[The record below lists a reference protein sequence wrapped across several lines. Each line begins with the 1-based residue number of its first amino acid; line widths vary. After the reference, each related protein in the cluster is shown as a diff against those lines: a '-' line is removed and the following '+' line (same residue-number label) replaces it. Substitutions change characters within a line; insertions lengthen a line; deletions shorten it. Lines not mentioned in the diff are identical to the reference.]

1 MGDFSEFGIEIEKQ
15 LSKLGRDIQH
25 FVEKV
30 VPIASEEK
38 DFAPDCDIVESE
50 GEYKILLDLPGLAKR
65 EIEISLKENVLT
77 IKGKREFILAE
88 GEEIKREERKSG
100 AFARSFAV
108 PQNVNTAEVKASFK
122 NGVLTIA
129 MPKTNAMDDSQSI
142 PVN

>member
-1 MGDFSEFGIEIEKQ
+1 MVDFSEFGIEIEKN

-30 VPIASEEK
+30 VPIATEEK

-50 GEYKILLDLPGLAKR
+50 EEYNILLDLPGMVKK
-65 EIEISLKENVLT
+65 EIEISLKDSVLT
-77 IKGKREFILAE
+77 IKGRREFLLAE
-88 GEEIKREERKSG
+88 GEEIKRRERKNG

-108 PQNVNTAEVKASFK
+108 PHNVNTAEVKANFK
-122 NGVLTIA
+122 NGVLTIS
-129 MPKTNAMDDSQSI
+129 MPKSDALDESQSI